1 MSKVVFSNLKEWK
14 QRALRMHFQGLTSS
28 EISTELGISDRTIR
42 DNIQKLAHRVDKSV
56 ALKMR
61 KPTIFVIG
69 DTQVKQGISLD
80 YIHWIANY
88 IKLKQPDI
96 IVQIGDH
103 YDMASLSTY
112 DKGQLSAEGRRFVL
126 DIEAGDEAL
135 GIIEDYIRSVKGY
148 NPRKVVVLGNHEDRI
163 DRFVKTHPEFEGLI
177 GTDKLAFHD
186 YGWEVIPFLKP
197 HNICG
202 IHFVHYVINVNTGK
216 PLGGNL
222 DLRLK
227 TVGESFVMGHQQMY
241 AYAERQL
248 PMTGRKQFAA
258 VVGACYVHDEPY
270 KGWQGNHHFRGCLML
285 YGCADGYAMQKKVE
299 LEHMR
304 EIYEGEHA

>member
-177 GTDKLAFHD
+177 GTDKLAFMIM
-186 YGWEVIPFLKP
+186 V
-197 HNICG
+197 
-202 IHFVHYVINVNTGK
+202 GK
-216 PLGGNL
+216 L
-222 DLRLK
+222 
-227 TVGESFVMGHQQMY
+227 SHS
-241 AYAERQL
+241 
-248 PMTGRKQFAA
+248 
-258 VVGACYVHDEPY
+258 
-270 KGWQGNHHFRGCLML
+270 
-285 YGCADGYAMQKKVE
+285 
-299 LEHMR
+299 
-304 EIYEGEHA
+304 